1 MQAVMVRL
9 SARLLKKALTFTDER
24 AKVERELLDGMDVV
38 KCSAWEVG
46 AAVAQGWFAGRWACA
61 SHCSSIHHRALSH
74 SCPQPAHLCLPS
86 LLCDCSTVVHLSSPL
101 MPCRLFPVCP
111 SLSL

>member
-1 MQAVMVRL
+1 MVRL

-38 KCSAWEVG
+38 KCSAWEVS
-46 AAVAQGWFAGRWACA
+46 AAVARGWCAGRGGCA

-74 SCPQPAHLCLPS
+74 HAPNLHIRACQAYNV
-86 LLCDCSTVVHLSSPL
+86 TVALGFSPL
-101 MPCRLFPVCP
+101 IACHAL
-111 SLSL
+111 